1 MSNQTQNLV
10 AVLKSAK
17 PAEIV
22 DIEAVKNKF
31 VSMHNA
37 IHGSDKGELIY
48 HKEAF
53 NFKKQI
59 AESPSLKECSPLS
72 LYGVFLDINVNGL
85 SLEQGSKPDC
95 YIISRN
101 HKTGQKD
108 AQGKDIYEKRAA
120 LQVSPYGELKLRMR
134 AGQIKYAD
142 NPVIVYDCDTF
153 EIGLNTQKKLEVL
166 DYRRNPNR
174 PKDAKIV
181 ACFVRI
187 ERHDGSYEMPY
198 LDMDDIERLKGYSAR
213 QNAKWD
219 PAQRKMVPGAANA
232 LYSSN
237 NGQIDTGFLA
247 AKTIKHAFSTYPKV
261 PTGKFSSLEEDFNH
275 QEIDYGIDADAY
287 AAGATEDIEHVEVE
301 GDPATDEFAEAIEEA
316 SKPEAV
322 ETIQLEDEFDD
333 DEPQF

>member
-10 AVLKSAK
+10 LTLQSSK

-22 DIEAVKNKF
+22 EIPAVKDKF
-31 VSMHNA
+31 IMMHNS
-37 IHGSDKGELIY
+37 IHGTDKGELIY
-48 HKEAF
+48 HKESF

-59 AESPSLKECSPLS
+59 AETPALRDCSPIS

-95 YIISRN
+95 YIVPRN

-108 AQGKDIYEKRAA
+108 SQGKDIYEKRAS

-142 NPVIVYDCDTF
+142 NPVIVYDCDKF
-153 EIGLNTQKKLEVL
+153 VIGLNDKGKQVVK
-166 DYRRNPNR
+166 DYERNSSR

-187 ERHDGSYEMPY
+187 ERHDGSFEMPF
-198 LDMDDIERLKGYSAR
+198 LDNDDIERLKGYSSR
-213 QNAKWD
+213 QNSKWD
-219 PAQRKMVPGAANA
+219 NNLRKMVPGEANA

-261 PTGKFSSLEEDFNH
+261 PTGKFSQLEETFNH
-275 QEIDYGIDADAY
+275 VEIDYGIDPESY
-287 AAGATEDIEHVEVE
+287 AAGATEDISHKDISDE
-301 GDPATDEFAEAIEEA
+301 PSFDEFEQAVEEA
-316 SKPEAV
+316 QELEKPETVTV
-322 ETIQLEDEFDD
+322 ENEY
-333 DEPQF
+333 DEPEF

>member
-10 AVLKSAK
+10 VALQSAK
-17 PAEIV
+17 PSEIV
-22 DIEAVKNKF
+22 EISAVKDKF
-31 VSMHNA
+31 ITMHNA
-37 IHGSDKGELIY
+37 IHGSDKGEMIY
-48 HKEAF
+48 HKESF
-53 NFKKQI
+53 NFKKQL
-59 AESPSLKECSPLS
+59 AESPALRDCSPIS

-95 YIISRN
+95 YIVPRS

-108 AQGKDIYEKRAA
+108 SNGKDIYEKRAS

-142 NPVIVYDCDTF
+142 NPVIVYDCDKF
-153 EIGLNTQKKLEVL
+153 VIGLNDRGKQVVK
-166 DYRRNPNR
+166 DYERNSSR

-187 ERHDGSYEMPY
+187 ERHDGSFEMPY
-198 LDMDDIERLKGYSAR
+198 LDIDDIERLKGYSSR
-213 QNAKWD
+213 QNSKWD
-219 PAQRKMVPGAANA
+219 ASRKKMVPGEPNA

-261 PTGKFSSLEEDFNH
+261 PTGKFSQLEEDFN
-275 QEIDYGIDADAY
+275 QIEIDYGLDPEAY
-287 AAGATEDIEHVEVE
+287 AAGATEDISH
-301 GDPATDEFAEAIEEA
+301 EEI
-316 SKPEAV
+316 SSERTV
-322 ETIQLEDEFDD
+322 DEFDEAVNEAQEIEKIETVTVEIED
-333 DEPQF
+333 DEPEF